1 MSNLSIVQNLYE
13 HFQNRNLEQIR
24 KIFHERIK
32 WNQMKGFPNGGE
44 YIGADEIF
52 ENVFKGF
59 SENWTDWKADVTEF
73 LDAGEDII
81 AVGQY
86 KGTFNKSGK
95 YIEADF
101 IHRYTIKNGLITN
114 FKQYTDTG
122 LFFATMKGGKSQK
135 QENNPLHGVKL
146 TEILEYLLAEYGWY
160 GLADRID
167 INCFKS
173 NQTVK
178 SSLNF
183 LRKFDWA
190 RKEVEELYLQ
200 TLEENK

>member
-1 MSNLSIVQNLYE
+1 MSNLQIIQDLYE
-13 HFQNRNLEQIR
+13 HFKNRNLDEIR
-24 KIFHERIK
+24 KILHPEIK
-32 WNQMKGFPNGGE
+32 WSQMRGFPNGGT
-44 YIGADEIF
+44 YTGADEIF

-59 SENWTDWKADVTEF
+59 SDNWTDWKAEVEEF
-73 LDAGEDII
+73 LDAGDDII
-81 AVGQY
+81 AIGKY

-95 YIEADF
+95 YLEADF
-101 IHRYTIKNGLITN
+101 MHRYSIKDSVITN

-122 LFFATMKGGKSQK
+122 LFFAAMKGGKPQK
-135 QENNPLHGVKL
+135 QKNNPLHGVKL
-146 TEILEYLLAEYGWY
+146 AEILDYLLAEYGWF
-160 GLADRID
+160 GLAARID

-190 RKEVEELYLQ
+190 RKEVEELYLK
-200 TLEENK
+200 TLEENS